1 MQQSKFGKINLR
13 DAIHGFVVA
22 FLTASLT
29 GIMESLSTGH
39 LPSLVNAKIHAI
51 SGLTAGLAYIL
62 KQFLQN
68 DQGKLLVKSSDEGT
82 EGGVGNRPDD
92 RKPGTP

>member
-1 MQQSKFGKINLR
+1 MAQSKFGKVNLR
-13 DAIHGFVVA
+13 DALHGFVVA

-29 GIMESLSTGH
+29 GVLESLQTGH
-39 LPSLVNAKIHAI
+39 LPSLASAKVHATM
-51 SGLTAGLAYIL
+51 GLIAGLSYVI

-68 DQGKLLVKSSDEGT
+68 DAGVLLKKSDEGT

-92 RKPGTP
+92 RKPGNP

>member
-1 MQQSKFGKINLR
+1 MAQSKFGKINLR

-22 FLTASLT
+22 FLSASLT
-29 GIMESLSTGH
+29 GIIEALNTGH
-39 LPSLVNAKIHAI
+39 LPAWASVKVHLIVGLT
-51 SGLTAGLAYIL
+51 SGLSYLL

-68 DQGKLLVKSSDEGT
+68 DKGQLMVKSSDEGT

-92 RKPGTP
+92 RKPGNP